1 MVNIMVRCQQDQC
14 IHLIAMKDNF
24 EGQEFIIG
32 YTCEEGFTIEL
43 NDDIGYARLAQE
55 CEKYEKA
62 ADE

>member
-1 MVNIMVRCQQDQC
+1 MVPCEKEKC
-14 IHLIAMKDNF
+14 KHLVPIKDNF

-32 YTCEEGFTIEL
+32 YTCDKGFTVEL

-62 ADE
+62 EE